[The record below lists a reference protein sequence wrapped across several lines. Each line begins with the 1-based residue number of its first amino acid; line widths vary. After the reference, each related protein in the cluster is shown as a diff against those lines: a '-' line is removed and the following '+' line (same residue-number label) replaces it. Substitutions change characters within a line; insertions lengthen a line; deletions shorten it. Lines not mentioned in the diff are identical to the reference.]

1 MTTKFERQGTIL
13 RLVQQQP
20 LSTQADVAE
29 ALRAAGIDAVQA
41 TVSRDI
47 HQLGL
52 VKVRNEEGR
61 LVYALQGAADLRRLD
76 ELTFA
81 LRRWAGGFTPAGN
94 LCVIATPRGFAAALA
109 DAIDAAELDEVA
121 GTIAG
126 DNTVFVAARDGLSGA
141 ELAARTAKAPAVS
154 VVERSSV
161 ILGSLPVGERVGIA
175 FSGGLDTSCAL
186 AWMREHGAIPYA
198 FTADLGQ
205 YDEPDIDAVPDKA
218 RLYGAE
224 DAVLVDCKERARAR
238 GPDRAAVRRVPH
250 PDGRQALLQHH
261 AARARRHRDEARAG
275 DGRARRRHLGRR
287 LDVQGQR
294 HRALLP
300 LRPARQREPAHLQ
313 AVARQPPSSTSSAA
327 ARR

>member
-1 MTTKFERQGTIL
+1 VTTKFERQGMIL

-141 ELAARTAKAPAVS
+141 ELA
-154 VVERSSV
+154 
-161 ILGSLPVGERVGIA
+161 
-175 FSGGLDTSCAL
+175 
-186 AWMREHGAIPYA
+186 RE
-198 FTADLGQ
+198 
-205 YDEPDIDAVPDKA
+205 
-218 RLYGAE
+218 
-224 DAVLVDCKERARAR
+224 
-238 GPDRAAVRRVPH
+238 
-250 PDGRQALLQHH
+250 
-261 AARARRHRDEARAG
+261 
-275 DGRARRRHLGRR
+275 
-287 LDVQGQR
+287 
-294 HRALLP
+294 
-300 LRPARQREPAHLQ
+300 LRKHLQ
-313 AVARQPPSSTSSAA
+313 
-327 ARR
+327 